1 MLRFVERPRLRFGS
15 LPAKWLRCLGWF
27 ASATEIDVTGN
38 SSSST
43 VQKVARAIS
52 QGRGRQCSVP
62 LGSERGWDR
71 SSMIAILTFFTP

>member
-1 MLRFVERPRLRFGS
+1 MLRFVEGPRLRFGS

-27 ASATEIDVTGN
+27 ASATEIDLTGN

-62 LGSERGWDR
+62 PRVREGSGSIIGD
-71 SSMIAILTFFTP
+71 LLY